1 MGPVPAE
8 WPAWA
13 VDAGARAERD
23 RDRPESVGPQTA
35 FIRFGDDATAEVFRD
50 DPGGRVL
57 LNLDKEVPANDLAHP
72 YLAVVGMLSA
82 FWGDRLPLHAGSFGV
97 DGRAWVVVAT
107 KEGGKSTT
115 LAMLH
120 LAGHPVLADDMTVI
134 GPDRTVHRGP
144 RLIDLR
150 PDAATALGVGDD
162 VGVLGVRE
170 RWRYRIDD
178 GPLTLPLGGFI
189 VPSWGEPAIELVAG
203 SSRLTALAPS
213 LALRVPAG
221 WDELFMDVALGA
233 PVYHWTRPRGL
244 EGAQRSIDQI
254 LEAVDASA

>member
-1 MGPVPAE
+1 MGPVPGE
-8 WPAWA
+8 WSAWE
-13 VDAGARAERD
+13 VRAGARDTID
-23 RDRPESVGPQTA
+23 RDRPESVGPRTA
-35 FIRFGDDATAEVFRD
+35 FIRFGDGSTAEVFRE
-50 DPGGRVL
+50 DPGGRVR
-57 LNLDKEVPANDLAHP
+57 LDLDTEVPANDLAHP

-82 FWGDRLPLHAGSFGV
+82 FWGDRLPLHAGAFGV
-97 DGRAWVVVAT
+97 DGRAWVLVAT

-134 GPDRTVHRGP
+134 SPDRTVQRGP

-150 PDAATALGVGDD
+150 PDAATALGIGDD
-162 VGVLGVRE
+162 VGVLGLRE

-189 VPSWGEPAIELVAG
+189 VPSWGEPAIELVTG

-221 WDELFMDVALGA
+221 WDELFMDVALGV
-233 PVYHWTRPRGL
+233 PLYHWTRPRGL
-244 EGAQRSIDQI
+244 GEAYRPIDQL
-254 LEAVDASA
+254 LETVGSSA